1 MHDERGNTFASKTKQ
16 SLKSQDLTSNN
27 SSNSINPALLINPM
41 DSSDD
46 EYENLWS
53 YNASK

>member
-1 MHDERGNTFASKTKQ
+1 MHDEGGNTFASKTKQ

-27 SSNSINPALLINPM
+27 SSNSINPAILINPM

-46 EYENLWS
+46 EDENLWS
-53 YNASK
+53 YNARK